1 MHTISH
7 NIVEGITSS
16 CKTRI
21 LQRGGQIAVSDVK
34 GLLFIEQKPGQGT
47 ATVLNLLKEKYL
59 EKKEVSDFIEYA
71 RDHFVVSC
79 LNGADFYLVSREE
92 QKTTPIL
99 SLNDGYV
106 SLGMQMMPCYENM
119 FVLVR
124 DTRGI
129 QMLDLVTLKSHQ
141 LFLTEIPIEFS
152 DVRFLQVLFSEET
165 QRYTFI
171 TLHKDRDHEAD
182 GVPITAEP

>member
-1 MHTISH
+1 M
-7 NIVEGITSS
+7 
-16 CKTRI
+16 
-21 LQRGGQIAVSDVK
+21 SDVK
-34 GLLFIEQKPGQGT
+34 GLLFVNQTPGQGQ
-47 ATVLNLLKEKYL
+47 ATVLTLLDEKYL
-59 EKKEVSDFIEYA
+59 KGKEVNDFIEYS
-71 RDHFVVSC
+71 RDKFLVSC
-79 LNGADFYLVSREE
+79 LREANFYLINRED
-92 QKTTPIL
+92 KKVTPIL

-106 SLGMQMMPCYENM
+106 SLGMQMMPCYENI

-129 QMLDLVTLKSHQ
+129 QMLDLVTQKSHQ